1 MKGEAL
7 QFAELEVSFVR
18 FWRMFQRE
26 QYFLSFS
33 GNPVAT
39 SGPF

>member
-26 QYFLSFS
+26 QYFS
-33 GNPVAT
+33 VI
-39 SGPF
+39 